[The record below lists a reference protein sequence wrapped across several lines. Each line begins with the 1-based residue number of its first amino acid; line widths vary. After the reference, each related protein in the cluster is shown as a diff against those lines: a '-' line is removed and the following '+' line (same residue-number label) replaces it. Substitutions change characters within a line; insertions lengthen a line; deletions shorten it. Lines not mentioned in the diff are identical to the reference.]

1 MNVSIR
7 KFLILFAL
15 MMTLACGYC
24 NQPIQS
30 YQVGLEMGD
39 GVQIDRVVPA
49 GLYTAIGITNR
60 LVPMDVQ
67 ALTFEYAVADDSD
80 ASLVT
85 RDSQPIGITITV
97 TVQRKRD
104 DSSVRAMWST
114 YNAEAISNEVL
125 GKQVI
130 SRLSS
135 TAKSVTTE
143 FTLNEMLGITPEG
156 EVIEAQGREVLN
168 ARLSAALA
176 PSLDQIYVS
185 LLNVMVNNIDADDAY
200 LASLKGRALATVQQQ
215 EVREK
220 TELENQ
226 KLQLETA
233 TTNLALERAR
243 RDNLVN
249 AELAKV
255 YETSPEYLALKML
268 EIWSATLDETDQ
280 IIFIP
285 ANSPLSI
292 FLSDQQ
298 VNNLPGV
305 VTESQ
310 SPPAAP

>member
-1 MNVSIR
+1 M
-7 KFLILFAL
+7 LFAL
-15 MMTLACGYC
+15 VFTLACGYC
-24 NQPIQS
+24 NHPIQS
-30 YQVGLEMGD
+30 YQVGLEMSD

-60 LVPMDVQ
+60 IVPIDVS

-104 DSSVRAMWST
+104 EPSVRSMWST
-114 YNAEAISNEVL
+114 YNAEATSNEAL
-125 GKQVI
+125 GKQVL

-156 EVIEAQGREVLN
+156 EVLAEQGREVLN
-168 ARLSAALA
+168 SRLSSALS
-176 PSLDQIYVS
+176 PSLNQIYVD
-185 LLNVMVNNIDADDAY
+185 LLNVMVNNIDADDSY
-200 LASLKGRALATVQQQ
+200 LASLSARALAQVQQQ
-215 EVREK
+215 EIREK

-226 KLQLETA
+226 KLQLEEASTA
-233 TTNLALERAR
+233 LALERAR

-249 AELAKV
+249 EELARV
-255 YETSPEYLALKML
+255 YDASPAYLALKQL
-268 EIWSATLDETDQ
+268 EIWAATLDETDQ
-280 IIFIP
+280 IIFVP

-292 FLSDQQ
+292 FLNGQQ
-298 VNNLPGV
+298 ADNLPGV
-305 VTESQ
+305 VTEQPSI
-310 SPPAAP
+310 P